1 MNIQDDL
8 KYTNDH
14 DWVKVDGDKIYVG
27 ITDYAQN
34 ALGDIVFV
42 DMPQTG
48 TIVSAGDVVG
58 SLESIKAVSD
68 ICAPISGEVLEINDD
83 LADAPEALNAAP
95 YENWVVVMSISDESE
110 LENLMDAEEYA
121 AYCQTL

>member
-1 MNIQDDL
+1 MNIPENL

-48 TIVSAGDVVG
+48 AIVSAGDVLG

-68 ICAPISGEVLEINDD
+68 ICAPISGEILEINDD
-83 LADAPEALNAAP
+83 LADAPESLNTAP
-95 YENWVVVMSISDESE
+95 YENWVVVMSISDEGE

-121 AYCQTL
+121 AYCATL